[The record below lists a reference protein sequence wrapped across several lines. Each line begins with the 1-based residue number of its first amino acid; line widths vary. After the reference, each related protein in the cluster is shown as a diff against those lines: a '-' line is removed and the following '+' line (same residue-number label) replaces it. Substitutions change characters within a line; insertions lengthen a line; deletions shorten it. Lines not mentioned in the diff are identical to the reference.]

1 MAEKFIPTDIN
12 VGVVGLGLMGSSI
25 VVSLLLAGHKVIAI
39 APIPEDRITAPPHI
53 KDQLLLCSK
62 TGLLKK
68 PVDEYLSRL
77 FISEDYNDLA
87 GCSLVMECV
96 IENLEIKKSVF
107 KKITAVVSDETILSS
122 NTSAIPISII
132 QQYIPYPQ
140 RFLGVH
146 WAEPAY
152 ATRFLEITCGNQ
164 TQNQCAEW
172 VFDLAVSWGKEPTLL
187 KKDIRGFITNRLMYA
202 IYREALHLVENK
214 EATLEDV
221 DKAFRYDAG
230 SWMTLMGIFR
240 RMDFNG
246 LEDYQKIFTS
256 IFPALCNN
264 DHVPAIMQ
272 RMVDINA
279 KGVHNLKGLYP
290 YTKEEASKWEKA
302 FAVFNHEI
310 FHLAACYPCET
321 IKERQSESVTI

>member
-1 MAEKFIPTDIN
+1 MAEKFAPTAIN

-25 VVSLLLAGHKVIAI
+25 VVSLLLAGHSVKAI
-39 APIPEDRITAPPHI
+39 APIPEDMYTAPPHI
-53 KDQLLLCSK
+53 KEQLLLCSK
-62 TGLLKK
+62 TGLLQRS
-68 PVDEYLSRL
+68 VEEYLSQL
-77 FISEDYNDLA
+77 LISEDYNELSS
-87 GCSLVMECV
+87 CSMVLECV
-96 IENLEIKKSVF
+96 IENLEIKKNVF
-107 KKITAVVSDETILSS
+107 KKITSVVASDTILSS

-132 QQYIPYPQ
+132 QQYVLWPE

-152 ATRFLEITCGNQ
+152 ATRFLEITSGNQ
-164 TQNQCAEW
+164 TNNQYAEW

-202 IYREALHLVENK
+202 IYREALHLVEKK

-246 LEDYQKIFTS
+246 LKDYSKIFST

-264 DHVPAIMQ
+264 DNIPAIMQ
-272 RMVDINA
+272 YMVDIEA
-279 KGVHNLKGLYP
+279 KGVHNLKGLYS
-290 YTKEEASKWEKA
+290 YTKEEALEWERA
-302 FAVFNHEI
+302 FALFNHEI

-321 IKERQSESVTI
+321 IKERQL